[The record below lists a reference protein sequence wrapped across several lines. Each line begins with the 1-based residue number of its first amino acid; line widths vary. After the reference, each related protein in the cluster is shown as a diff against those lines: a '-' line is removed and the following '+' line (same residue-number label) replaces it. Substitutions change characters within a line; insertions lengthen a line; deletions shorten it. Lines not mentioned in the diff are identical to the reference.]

1 MESLNTRTD
10 VEGYLEKYPE
20 EAALFLRKTLA
31 ESKGWVLVGKLADG
45 EPDVAEASRKSV
57 KVFDQS
63 GALKER
69 YLYEYKEDPGSKLFR
84 LGFSVKEVEVILLGL
99 GVDLEAVGSEQE
111 VLKTAV
117 TEKWTAIE
125 VQAAAQAV
133 ISNDPEK
140 LFNVEVFQ
148 ESLLGAA
155 IAESFSSDSVLGEF
169 DKLIAFVTGAKKF
182 ALLKQYLQWRVS
194 KTIITVGDY
203 AVVAGLLLAQN
214 INLENY

>member
-10 VEGYLEKYPE
+10 VEVYLEKYPE

-45 EPDVAEASRKSV
+45 EPDVAEASRKSM
-57 KVFDQS
+57 KVFDEA
-63 GALKER
+63 GASKER

-111 VLKTAV
+111 VFKTAV

-133 ISNDPEK
+133 ISSDPVRK
-140 LFNVEVFQ
+140 F
-148 ESLLGAA
+148 
-155 IAESFSSDSVLGEF
+155 DSKQFFGRLIQEF
-169 DKLIAFVTGAKKF
+169 DQTRWF
-182 ALLKQYLQWRVS
+182 ALSKLGVGWTMQQLVDYPNFAGLKA
-194 KTIITVGDY
+194 Y
-203 AVVAGLLLAQN
+203 ANGLLLDGTIAKEDALI
-214 INLENY
+214 INNCLLEQGIILENF